1 MRLTINKSVATGKI
15 VAPPSK
21 SYAHRLLIAA
31 AFTNE
36 ATVVKNI
43 VMSNDIIAT
52 TNCLR
57 TLGYKL
63 EYNIQ
68 NKEMYIS
75 KENKELP
82 NTLIF
87 DAMESGSTLRFMIPI
102 ALTTGK
108 RLIFKGSPR
117 LIERGIDT
125 YIELFEKQD
134 IKIEKN
140 IDNII
145 ITGLLKP
152 GIFKIKNTISSQ
164 YITGL
169 LFATSLLN
177 GDSTIFI
184 PEDLASKS
192 YIDITID
199 VLNKANIKIEETK
212 TSYFIKGNQKYINN
226 NFFVEGDYSNAAFID
241 ALNYLGGNVEIEGLN
256 EKSLQ
261 GDKVY
266 KEYFDKLSK
275 GYEKIDLSN
284 CIDLGPILFGFSGL
298 FYGGHF
304 INTSRLKLKESN
316 RVEDVKIELEK
327 LGIEVIDLGNEVI
340 VKNDNLHSPS
350 EILKGHKDHRI
361 IMMLSVL
368 LTKLSGTIENTE
380 DVSKSYPNFFID
392 LMNLGIEVKNEEK

>member
-184 PEDLASKS
+184 PEDIASKS

-261 GDKVY
+261 GD
-266 KEYFDKLSK
+266 
-275 GYEKIDLSN
+275 G
-284 CIDLGPILFGFSGL
+284 
-298 FYGGHF
+298 
-304 INTSRLKLKESN
+304 
-316 RVEDVKIELEK
+316 
-327 LGIEVIDLGNEVI
+327 
-340 VKNDNLHSPS
+340 
-350 EILKGHKDHRI
+350 
-361 IMMLSVL
+361 
-368 LTKLSGTIENTE
+368 
-380 DVSKSYPNFFID
+380 
-392 LMNLGIEVKNEEK
+392 